1 MKFKELKA
9 MNVEELQK
17 KQYEL
22 KREIMKEN
30 TQIATGTVPKSPGKL
45 RVMKKTIARINAL
58 LGAKT
63 TA

>member
-9 MNVEELQK
+9 MNPEELQK
-17 KQYEL
+17 KLVEL

-45 RVMKKTIARINAL
+45 RVMKKTIARINGL